1 MTDASNLNGQAKSNY
16 GVNVVERSV
25 EVKNLLGLNLGAAGA
40 LAGMANKFTSQIMIG
55 LGKNQVSAKSIVQLL
70 ILGAGLGSK
79 LQLRAEGNDADEAL
93 AAIQALFERRF
104 GEDKPSQPGRG
115 GASTILCDGELAP
128 SDFMDDKGGKDANK

>member
-1 MTDASNLNGQAKSNY
+1 VPDASNLNGQAKSNY

-25 EVKNLLGLNLGAAGA
+25 EVKNLLGLNLGAAAA

-79 LQLRAEGNDADEAL
+79 LQLRAEGSDADEAL
-93 AAIQALFERRF
+93 AAIQARFERRF
-104 GEDKPSQPGRG
+104 GEEPSQPGRG

-128 SDFMDDKGGKDANK
+128 SDFVDDKGGKDANK

>member
-1 MTDASNLNGQAKSNY
+1 
-16 GVNVVERSV
+16 V
-25 EVKNLLGLNLGAAGA
+25 EVRNLLGLNLGAAAA

-79 LQLRAEGNDADEAL
+79 LQLRAEGSDADEAV

-104 GEDKPSQPGRG
+104 GEDKPSQLGRES
-115 GASTILCDGELAP
+115 ASTILCDGEPVP
-128 SDFMDDKGGKDANK
+128 SDLIDDRGGKDANK